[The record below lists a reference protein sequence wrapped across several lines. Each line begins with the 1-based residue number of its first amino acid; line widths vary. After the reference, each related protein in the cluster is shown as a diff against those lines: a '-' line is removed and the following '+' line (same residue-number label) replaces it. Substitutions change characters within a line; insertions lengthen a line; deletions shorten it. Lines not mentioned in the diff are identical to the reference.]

1 MFSRWYSWKIS
12 HLVLNNNHSPT
23 LIIMGWTTYVIHTG
37 IFYEKLYN
45 GGNFST
51 IWQNKTH
58 FHIILSDGWKI
69 SAIIK
74 FSIKNTRMYDVHGS
88 FSNNFSKYRVS
99 CVYMKG
105 KFVTNVSF
113 ATVRLINH
121 SWDRIKCL
129 ASCFI
134 KNIYFLRLLIPW
146 GVNICLYRHN
156 TLNAHFLIFSSQHKP

>member
-74 FSIKNTRMYDVHGS
+74 FSMKKKYPDVRCPPCYLIHFHLKTWFYFIFLHFYIFKIKKAFLVNSLFTLY
-88 FSNNFSKYRVS
+88 K
-99 CVYMKG
+99 K
-105 KFVTNVSF
+105 
-113 ATVRLINH
+113 RL
-121 SWDRIKCL
+121 
-129 ASCFI
+129 
-134 KNIYFLRLLIPW
+134 
-146 GVNICLYRHN
+146 
-156 TLNAHFLIFSSQHKP
+156 SSA